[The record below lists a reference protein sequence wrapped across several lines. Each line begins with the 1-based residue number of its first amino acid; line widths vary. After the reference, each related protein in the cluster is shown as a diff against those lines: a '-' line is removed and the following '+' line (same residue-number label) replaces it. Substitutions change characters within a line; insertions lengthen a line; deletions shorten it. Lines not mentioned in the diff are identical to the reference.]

1 MATDL
6 LLVIDEGTTSTRAML
21 FEPGGACTAVEQKE
35 VASRHPEPGWVEQ
48 DAEEIWSSSLAC
60 ARAVVERSGGP
71 DGIAAIGIANQR
83 ETIVFW
89 SRRTGAALAP
99 AIVWQDRRTAAL
111 CDAKREAGHEA
122 MVQRR
127 TGLLLDPYFSASK
140 VAWAL
145 AHWPALCEAG
155 DDLAAGTVESWLIFR
170 LTGGLHVSD
179 ATNASR
185 TALMDIEKGRWD
197 PELLDLWGVKPSI
210 LPEIVD
216 CAGTFG
222 TALPEHL
229 GRAIPIC

>member
-127 TGLLLDPYFSASK
+127 TYTQETLR
-140 VAWAL
+140 
-145 AHWPALCEAG
+145 C
-155 DDLAAGTVESWLIFR
+155 AAGRRGRGADRLSGPAARCRDHRPAPTTARAALERREELESR
-170 LTGGLHVSD
+170 
-179 ATNASR
+179 
-185 TALMDIEKGRWD
+185 
-197 PELLDLWGVKPSI
+197 
-210 LPEIVD
+210 
-216 CAGTFG
+216 
-222 TALPEHL
+222 
-229 GRAIPIC
+229 